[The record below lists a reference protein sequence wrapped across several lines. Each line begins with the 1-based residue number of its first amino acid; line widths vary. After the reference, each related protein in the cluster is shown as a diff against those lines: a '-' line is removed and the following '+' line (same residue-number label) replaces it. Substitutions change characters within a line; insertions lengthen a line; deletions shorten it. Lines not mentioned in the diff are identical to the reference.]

1 MSKSSTTTAK
11 GGLLRNP
18 HPGEI
23 LLEEFLKPLQ
33 LSQNQLA
40 RAIDVPPGRVNDIIR
55 GKRSITP
62 DSAARLAVVFK
73 TTPDL
78 WLNLQ
83 ARYDAKFAS
92 RQLVPSLAKR
102 IRPRVAP
109 AA

>member
-1 MSKSSTTTAK
+1 MAK
-11 GGLLRNP
+11 LLDP
-18 HPGEI
+18 ILPGEI
-23 LLEEFLKPLQ
+23 LLEEFLKPLR

-40 RAIDVPPGRVNDIIR
+40 RAIGVPPGQVNDIIR

-62 DSAARLAVVFK
+62 DSAARLAVFFK

-83 ARYDAKFAS
+83 AQYDAKIAS
-92 RQLVPSLAKR
+92 RNLVPAFAKR
-102 IRPRVAP
+102 IQPVVAP